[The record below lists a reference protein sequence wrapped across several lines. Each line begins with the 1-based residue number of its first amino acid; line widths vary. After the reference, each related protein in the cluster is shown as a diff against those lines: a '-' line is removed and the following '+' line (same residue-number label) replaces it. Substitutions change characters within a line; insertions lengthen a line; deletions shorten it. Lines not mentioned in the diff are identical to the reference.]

1 VASTGRD
8 CAVNPPFILLA
19 STQSVTIK
27 LAQCMSVIYIGYMS
41 DIFSKKY
48 RIFSAFVKI
57 CHIFHNKVISYN
69 LHVFSKKNYK
79 CSCIE
84 KLIGRFHFSVHL
96 CKPVHAYIVY
106 IYIISILC
114 FFILHIISFE
124 TI

>member
-1 VASTGRD
+1 MASTGRD

-69 LHVFSKKNYK
+69 LHVFSKKIKNMFLYRK
-79 CSCIE
+79 TD
-84 KLIGRFHFSVHL
+84 RQ
-96 CKPVHAYIVY
+96 
-106 IYIISILC
+106 
-114 FFILHIISFE
+114 ISFFCAFM
-124 TI
+124 